1 MAVLYNQE
9 MTQLASFPT
18 NGQQREANYYIG
30 DTHKNITGTGV
41 FPLSIRATA
50 KLSGAVAVGSNWI
63 PSQPI
68 TESPLGHP
76 PVAPARS
83 DDFDPSE
90 YDKRNIYWRLEN
102 GLQTDC
108 EVRGRYC
115 MGDATEENDLLQHVC
130 LACLNRS

>member
-1 MAVLYNQE
+1 MIELPNH
-9 MTQLASFPT
+9 
-18 NGQQREANYYIG
+18 REARITGAIAVG
-30 DTHKNITGTGV
+30 DTRTY
-41 FPLSIRATA
+41 
-50 KLSGAVAVGSNWI
+50 
-63 PSQPI
+63 SQPLL
-68 TESPLGHP
+68 PLPLELP

-90 YDKRNIYWRLEN
+90 YDQRNIDWRLEN

-130 LACLNRS
+130 LACLARS